1 MTWQRRPTRTAVIL
15 WSCIILGFAVMEFP
29 GVLFF
34 HDVAEP
40 RILGM
45 PFIYG
50 FTVIIW
56 ALMCVVLFVGYRT
69 RWGRRP
75 IGPGEGPDGSSGS
88 GAEGG
93 EQA

>member
-15 WSCIILGFAVMEFP
+15 WTCVIFGFAVMEFP

-40 RILGM
+40 RIFGM

-50 FTVIIW
+50 FTIIVW
-56 ALMCVVLFVGYRT
+56 ALMCVVLFIGYRT
-69 RWGRRP
+69 HWGRRRADVDDAAP
-75 IGPGEGPDGSSGS
+75 ES
-88 GAEGG
+88 GADGG
-93 EQA
+93 EHA